1 VIVRV
6 EALRYRCL
14 HFVSQEVD
22 PFQVLVG
29 PNASG
34 KSTFLDTV
42 GLLRDLL
49 RNGLVDAVQKRSADL
64 RTLTWMGSGRDFELA
79 VELTIPEERRALL
92 AQPSYG
98 RARYEVAIG
107 LSPSGQLAIL
117 GENLWLKPPTDKR
130 QGNGHERLL
139 FPETASWLPPPS
151 SLVIQEGKHSPRGW
165 KKVITKKPE
174 SGNDYFISETTKWN
188 NPFRLGPQKLA
199 LANLPEDEER
209 FPVATW
215 VKRILMEGTQRL
227 VLNSEA
233 MRRPAPPGSPVE
245 FQPDG
250 SNLPWVI
257 EDLRT
262 NAPEGFRRWV
272 EHLQT
277 ALPDLETID
286 TVEREEDRNRYLRIA
301 YREGCQAPS
310 WVVSDGTLRLLALTL
325 IAYLRTHD
333 RIYLIEEP
341 ENGIHPLAV
350 EAVFQSLS
358 SAYSTQILC
367 ASHSPVILSLAE
379 PHQLLCFAKNDEGS
393 ADIVRGNEHPILR
406 DWQQG
411 SDLGTLFAS
420 GVLG

>member
-1 VIVRV
+1 VIARI
-6 EALRYRCL
+6 EALNYRCL
-14 HFVSQEVD
+14 HYVCQEMD
-22 PFQVLVG
+22 PFLVLVG

-34 KSTFLDTV
+34 KSTFLDTM

-49 RNGLVDAVQKRSADL
+49 RDGLASAVQNRSPDIRA
-64 RTLTWMGSGRDFELA
+64 LTWKGIADRFELA
-79 VELTIPEERRALL
+79 IELVIPPDRRERLPKAN
-92 AQPSYG
+92 YE

-107 LSPSGQLAIL
+107 INPSRELAIL
-117 GENLWLKPPTDKR
+117 GENLWLRPHTDKR
-130 QGNGHERLL
+130 NESAQQQVL
-139 FPETASWLPPPS
+139 FPDLKALPEA
-151 SLVIQEGKHSPRGW
+151 LVIQEGRHTPEGW
-165 KKVITKKPE
+165 KKVLTKKSE
-174 SGNDYFISETTKWN
+174 SGNDYFLSETTHWN

-215 VKRILMEGTQRL
+215 VKRMLMEGTQRL

-233 MRRPAPPGSPVE
+233 MRKPAPPGSPTD

-257 EDLRT
+257 EALQGR
-262 NAPEGFRRWV
+262 APESFRRWV

-277 ALPDLETID
+277 ALTDLETVVTI
-286 TVEREEDRNRYLRIA
+286 ERPEDRHRYLQIV
-301 YREGCQAPS
+301 YRNGCRLPS

-325 IAYLRTHD
+325 IAYLEGPP

-350 EAVFQSLS
+350 ETLFQSLS
-358 SAYSTQILC
+358 SAYSVQILC
-367 ASHSPVILSLAE
+367 ASHSPVILSRAKPE
-379 PHQLLCFAKNDEGS
+379 QLLCFAKNEEGS
-393 ADIVRGNEHPILR
+393 TDIIRGSEHPILR
-406 DWQQG
+406 DWQEG
-411 SDLGTLFAS
+411 IDLGTLFAS